1 MHENPFLPSKHFF
14 SLKFVKQNKKKRKK
28 VKSSFSFVSGALLR
42 NLMRQIDRWQLPMGS
57 TILKS
62 VLINGNLNML
72 DSFRKFKMYFT
83 TMLVCS
89 KEIDR

>member
-1 MHENPFLPSKHFF
+1 
-14 SLKFVKQNKKKRKK
+14 VKQNKTKKGKK

-72 DSFRKFKMYFT
+72 YSFRKFKMYFT

>member
-1 MHENPFLPSKHFF
+1 
-14 SLKFVKQNKKKRKK
+14 VKQNKKKRKK